1 MTFKQLNKKT
11 FFTMAIFLAL
21 VVSGCRQ
28 QKEWHKTTFLFFD
41 TVCQIQIQASEATF
55 HEAKQVIQD
64 VFSQIEDRFSPGSV
78 DYSSSEVVELF
89 RTAYQI
95 HQDSGGSFDITVAP
109 LSELWG
115 FRSGKHVVPSE
126 DEIQVCLRGT
136 GMDKIHII
144 DNTLA
149 VPKNMTLDW
158 GGIAKGRGID
168 LAYRECKEMNISN
181 GFINA
186 GGDLICWGENPQRE
200 DWRIGV
206 THPRQN
212 GFLGILHISNI
223 GAATTGD
230 YQRFF
235 MLNGKRYHHIFD
247 PKTGRPA
254 YGKQSVTVIGPETV
268 VCDGLATALF
278 VSEEPKSILSRYP
291 EYGAILLMDDG
302 ELIKIGKPYSFQKL

>member
-1 MTFKQLNKKT
+1 MKSKQLYKKI
-11 FFTMAIFLAL
+11 FFILAISLVLA
-21 VVSGCRQ
+21 VSGCRR
-28 QKEWHKTTFLFFD
+28 QKEWNKTTFLFFD
-41 TVCQIQIQASEATF
+41 TVCQAQLQASNSTFREA
-55 HEAKQVIQD
+55 EQAIQD
-64 VFSQIEDRFSPGSV
+64 IFSQIEDRFSPGSV
-78 DYSSSEVVELF
+78 DYQSSEVVELF
-89 RTAYQI
+89 RTAYRI

-126 DEIQVCLRGT
+126 EKIQIYLRRT
-136 GMDKIHII
+136 GMDKVHII

-149 VPKNMTLDW
+149 VPENITLDW

-168 LAYRECKEMNISN
+168 LAWRECKTMNISN

-186 GGDLICWGENPQRE
+186 GGDLICWGENPQGE

-206 THPRQN
+206 THPRQD

-235 MLNGKRYHHIFD
+235 ISNGKRYHHILN

-254 YGKQSVTVIGPETV
+254 NGKQSVTVIGPETA

-278 VSEEPKSILSRYP
+278 VSEEPESILSHYP
-291 EYGAILLMDDG
+291 EYGAIMVTDDG
-302 ELIKIGKPYSFQKL
+302 ELIKIGKPYPFQKL

>member
-1 MTFKQLNKKT
+1 MTSKQLDKII
-11 FFTMAIFLAL
+11 FFILTISLVLA
-21 VVSGCRQ
+21 VSGCRR

-41 TVCQIQIQASEATF
+41 TVCQAQLQASDSTF
-55 HEAKQVIQD
+55 HEAEQAIQD

-78 DYSSSEVVELF
+78 DYQSSEVVELF
-89 RTAYQI
+89 RTAHRI
-95 HQDSGGSFDITVAP
+95 HQNSAGSFDITVAP

-126 DEIQVCLRGT
+126 DEIQIYLRRT
-136 GMDKIHII
+136 GMDKVHIK

-149 VPKNMTLDW
+149 VPENITLDW

-168 LAYRECKEMNISN
+168 LAWRECKTMNISN

-186 GGDLICWGENPQRE
+186 GGDLICWGENPQE
-200 DWRIGV
+200 ENWRIGV
-206 THPRQN
+206 THPRQD

-235 MLNGKRYHHIFD
+235 MSNGKRYHHILN

-254 YGKQSVTVIGPETV
+254 NGKQSATVIGPETA

-278 VSEEPKSILSRYP
+278 VSEEPESILSHYP
-291 EYGAILLMDDG
+291 EYGAILVMDDG
-302 ELIKIGKPYSFQKL
+302 ELIKLGKPYPFQKL